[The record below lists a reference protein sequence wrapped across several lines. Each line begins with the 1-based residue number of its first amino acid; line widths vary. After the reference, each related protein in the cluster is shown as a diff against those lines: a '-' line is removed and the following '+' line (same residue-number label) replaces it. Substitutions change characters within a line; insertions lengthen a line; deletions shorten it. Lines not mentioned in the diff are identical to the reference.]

1 MTKLTTQDLDNFL
14 RRILTQEELRKFKAN
29 LIEKEEDE
37 NAYEKHLDF
46 YLFSERVQSIKSA
59 PRLIAGAFTWS
70 DSPEGHTYWQGIWER
85 ALAKVANEREE
96 KAPVEEPSTEVGLEE
111 SSEEKEPSYP
121 KIGEYVRVLTDQ
133 FDSIHKIKAV
143 SGNIMYWTGGFCKV
157 SDTTLSQGGGRYK
170 FVLNYL

>member
-1 MTKLTTQDLDNFL
+1 MTKLTTKDLDNFL
-14 RRILTQEELRKFKAN
+14 SNTLTQEELSKFKAN
-29 LIEKEEDE
+29 LIAEVKDE
-37 NAYEKHLDF
+37 NAYENHLNF
-46 YLFSERVQSIKSA
+46 YLISERVQSLKSA
-59 PRLIAGAFTWS
+59 PRLIGGAFTWD
-70 DSPEGHTYWQGIWER
+70 DSPEGHKYWQNIWKR
-85 ALAKVANEREE
+85 ALEKVENEQEE

-111 SSEEKEPSYP
+111 PVEEKELNYP
-121 KIGEYVRVLTDQ
+121 KVGEYVRVLTDQ